1 MYIWV
6 PLPAGSQFELEEGR
20 TVTAIPG
27 AGVLGGFNPVSFPD
41 FVVDCLI
48 LKLTHFKFFSDS

>member
-41 FVVDCLI
+41 FVSVSCC
-48 LKLTHFKFFSDS
+48 